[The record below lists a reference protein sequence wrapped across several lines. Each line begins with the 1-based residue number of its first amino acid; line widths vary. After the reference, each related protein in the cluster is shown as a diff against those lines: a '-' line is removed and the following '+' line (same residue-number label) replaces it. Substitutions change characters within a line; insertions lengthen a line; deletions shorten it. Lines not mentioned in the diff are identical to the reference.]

1 MIQSSPPTNRHP
13 EDSDFAPSTVG
24 LITPQWRMCPG
35 CVAVVNSLH
44 VDENLDK
51 GRGERERGRR
61 KEEGGKEEREKGS
74 GPHLLHH

>member
-1 MIQSSPPTNRHP
+1 
-13 EDSDFAPSTVG
+13 
-24 LITPQWRMCPG
+24 MCPG
-35 CVAVVNSLH
+35 CVTVVNSLH